1 MYTLAAFPFN
11 IAIIGW
17 VLIVSAKY
25 NVIVALV
32 IFILGMDDIRA
43 FVNVMMS
50 AL

>member
-1 MYTLAAFPFN
+1 MYTLAAFLFN
-11 IAIIGW
+11 IAVIGW
-17 VLIVSAKY
+17 VLIVSAKLI
-25 NVIVALV
+25 VIVALV